1 MSLWDV
7 FFEKGMFMIFFVAG
21 VHGVGK
27 SFLCSAFAL
36 KSSILH
42 KSASQLIKDNSEVEL
57 SVDKK
62 TKNVESNQEILVKAV
77 KAIHANNE
85 SLLLD
90 GHFVLVNDGGNI
102 VNIDI
107 DVFSKLN
114 LDGIILIE
122 VPPHVIEERI
132 AKRDGGCVGYDL
144 RQMIV
149 AERKQAQ
156 RVSTVFN
163 IPLVILQEPSHME
176 FEQAITKIPY
186 KE

>member
-1 MSLWDV
+1 
-7 FFEKGMFMIFFVAG
+7 MIFFVAG
-21 VHGVGK
+21 VHGAGK

-36 KSSILH
+36 KSGILH
-42 KSASQLIKDNSEVEL
+42 KSASQLIRDNSAVEL

-62 TKNVESNQEILVKAV
+62 TKNVKSNQEILVKAV
-77 KAIHANNE
+77 EKIHANNE

-90 GHFVLVNDGGNI
+90 GHFVLVNDSGNI

-122 VPPHVIEERI
+122 VPSHVIEERI
-132 AKRDGGCVGYDL
+132 AKRDGGCVGYNL
-144 RQMIV
+144 QHMII
-149 AERKQAQ
+149 AEREQAQ

-163 IPLVILQEPSHME
+163 IPLMILQEPSHME
-176 FEQAITKIPY
+176 FEQAMKEIPY